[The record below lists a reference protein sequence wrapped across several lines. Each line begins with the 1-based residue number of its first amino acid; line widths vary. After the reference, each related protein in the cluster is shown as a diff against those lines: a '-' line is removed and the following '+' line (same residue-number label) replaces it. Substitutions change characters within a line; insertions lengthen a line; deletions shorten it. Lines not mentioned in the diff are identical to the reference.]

1 MEEKIVRFI
10 KERPAL
16 SVNHL
21 EKEAGLAQGTLS
33 KAIRGVRRLNPN
45 HIEKL
50 IPVLKR
56 YGFEYPTAE

>member
-1 MEEKIVRFI
+1 MEEKIVNFV

-16 SVNHL
+16 SVNYI

-33 KAIRGVRRLNPN
+33 KAVRGVRNLTSK

-50 IPVLKR
+50 IPVLEK
-56 YGFEYPTAE
+56 YGFKTE